1 MIERQALNWKT
12 SAAVLAPEVVAQE
25 NVKACESG
33 RPVHGNIVFK
43 RNYTGDWH
51 LERRA
56 SNNVIVFRD
65 NVNPALETGLHRILP
80 IPKR

>member
-1 MIERQALNWKT
+1 MVEGQALNGEPR
-12 SAAVLAPEVVAQE
+12 AAVLAPEMVAQE
-25 NVKACESG
+25 NVKTGESG